1 MSEIR
6 TLEIPTWGLSMEEG
20 TIAQWL
26 IQEGEKFSKGQEICE
41 IETTKIVN
49 VLEAP
54 FEGLLRK
61 IIAKDGDTLVVG
73 GVIAIC
79 ADSQVSD
86 AEIEAYAQSLGG
98 IPSATEHKAVDVQNQ
113 QQWLKL
119 KAKCK

>member
-1 MSEIR
+1 MSEIK
-6 TLEIPTWGLSMEEG
+6 TLEIPKWGLSMEEG

-26 IQEGEKFSKGQEICE
+26 IQEGTQFSKGQEICE

-54 FEGLLRK
+54 FDGLLRK

-79 ADSQVSD
+79 ADAQVSD
-86 AEIEAYAQSLGG
+86 AEVEAFADSLGG
-98 IPSATEHKAVDVQNQ
+98 TPAITENNAVAAVPEKVALAQV
-113 QQWLKL
+113 
-119 KAKCK
+119 

>member
-1 MSEIR
+1 LRMSEIK
-6 TLEIPTWGLSMEEG
+6 TLEIPKWGLSMEEG

-26 IQEGEKFSKGQEICE
+26 IQEGTQFSKGQEICE

-54 FEGLLRK
+54 FDGLLRK

-79 ADSQVSD
+79 PDAQVSD
-86 AEIEAYAQSLGG
+86 TEIEAFAQSLDGVPA
-98 IPSATEHKAVDVQNQ
+98 ITENKAIDVVREQ
-113 QQWLKL
+113 
-119 KAKCK
+119 AS